1 MGRSKHL
8 SKAKDKREGSTGARR
23 RVAPIDAAKASEAGP
38 TISPERSE
46 MDGPQM
52 TTDDRIARARQKIS
66 EGFYDRDDVRR
77 AIAEALMFVL
87 SARRD

>member
-1 MGRSKHL
+1 M
-8 SKAKDKREGSTGARR
+8 SKAKKVRDGS
-23 RVAPIDAAKASEAGP
+23 AGP
-38 TISPERSE
+38 QGRVTRIEAASG
-46 MDGPQM
+46 DGAGPPTSSGHGQM
-52 TTDDRIARARQKIS
+52 NASQIESDDRVIRARQRIS

>member
-8 SKAKDKREGSTGARR
+8 SKANDKREGSTGARGR
-23 RVAPIDAAKASEAGP
+23 ETPIDAASAKSAGP
-38 TISPERSE
+38 TDSPERAP

-52 TTDDRIARARQKIS
+52 SSDERIARARQKIS
-66 EGFYDRDDVRR
+66 EGFYDREDVRR

>member
-1 MGRSKHL
+1 M
-8 SKAKDKREGSTGARR
+8 SKAKKKREGSTGARR
-23 RVAPIDAAKASEAGP
+23 RVTPSEAASASNAGP
-38 TISPERSE
+38 TVSPERAG

-52 TTDDRIARARQKIS
+52 TSDDRIARARQKIS